1 MWICWEKTVFI
12 FIIVFHPVKTK
23 KNIAQHKRDCNK
35 RCSLLL
41 MLNSNQIRSVRQ
53 STCKFNQRNLSDSN

>member
-1 MWICWEKTVFI
+1 MLGKDSII
-12 FIIVFHPVKTK
+12 FIIDYHPAKTQK
-23 KNIAQHKRDCNK
+23 HFSQHKRDCNK

>member
-1 MWICWEKTVFI
+1 MWIYWEKTVFI
-12 FIIVFHPVKTK
+12 FLIVFHSAKTQK
-23 KNIAQHKRDCNK
+23 IVSQYKRDCNK

-53 STCKFNQRNLSDSN
+53 STSLFNQHNVSDSN